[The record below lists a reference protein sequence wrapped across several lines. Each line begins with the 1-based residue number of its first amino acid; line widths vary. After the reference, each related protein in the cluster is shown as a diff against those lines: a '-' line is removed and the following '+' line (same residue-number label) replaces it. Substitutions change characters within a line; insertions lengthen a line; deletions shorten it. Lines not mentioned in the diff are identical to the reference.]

1 MYELYSHPNS
11 TYSKRVHIYLKFRN
25 LEYETIHVA
34 LDKLENRKKP
44 FLAINPYGKVPVL
57 KDGEFL
63 LAESSAIIRYLEE
76 KHKFPNPLFPEELQ
90 KKAILNQMINQC
102 ESEFCFPGSVIY
114 FAKKFV
120 PEENWET
127 KRMKDSSKRIGRHF
141 DIIETILAKENYLF
155 GNQFGILEILY
166 APFIENVAMME
177 TKIPK
182 PVEDWIIRVLDE
194 STVKQV
200 LKP

>member
-57 KDGEFL
+57 RDHEFVL
-63 LAESSAIIRYLEE
+63 SESSAIIRYLEE
-76 KHKFPNPLFPEELQ
+76 KHGFDNPLFPEDLQ
-90 KKAILNQMINQC
+90 KRAILNQMINQC

-120 PEENWET
+120 PEENWEP

-141 DIIETILAKENYLF
+141 DVLETILSKEQYLF

-166 APFIENVAMME
+166 APFIENVGMMDS
-177 TKIPK
+177 KVPNS
-182 PVEDWIIRVLDE
+182 VEEWITRVLE
-194 STVKQV
+194 EPAVKQV
-200 LKP
+200 LKS